1 MSRHCQG
8 IETVKQPGELPGV
21 NGKHLRLAGWPAKHM
36 PLQTLVPQTNA
47 VAIPVEQL
55 DGGPAAVAKAE
66 KVTGG
71 WIECEPVDR
80 PSGCSDPREKLVSL
94 LPLGP
99 KLAGGL
105 PA

>member
-1 MSRHCQG
+1 MIATPTNQR
-8 IETVKQPGELPGV
+8 
-21 NGKHLRLAGWPAKHM
+21 RWP
-36 PLQTLVPQTNA
+36 
-47 VAIPVEQL
+47 
-55 DGGPAAVAKAE
+55 
-66 KVTGG
+66 TGG